1 MRAPIH
7 LMICTSETPRTGL
20 ILSGRLSAGAWGIAT
35 ATVPALRYTEVVPMF
50 DTHAIARS
58 LTDADLTPE
67 QADAI
72 TDAIRQAAE
81 RDMAGLAT
89 KADLAELR
97 VELAGLEARLIKWM
111 IGIVFAGAGLVIA
124 GLRLIE

>member
-1 MRAPIH
+1 
-7 LMICTSETPRTGL
+7 
-20 ILSGRLSAGAWGIAT
+20 
-35 ATVPALRYTEVVPMF
+35 MF

-81 RDMAGLAT
+81 HDMAGLAT
-89 KADLAELR
+89 RADLAELR
-97 VELAGLEARLIKWM
+97 VELAGLEARLVKWM

-124 GLRLIE
+124 VLRLIG

>member
-1 MRAPIH
+1 
-7 LMICTSETPRTGL
+7 
-20 ILSGRLSAGAWGIAT
+20 
-35 ATVPALRYTEVVPMF
+35 MF

>member
-1 MRAPIH
+1 
-7 LMICTSETPRTGL
+7 
-20 ILSGRLSAGAWGIAT
+20 
-35 ATVPALRYTEVVPMF
+35 MF

-58 LTDADLTPE
+58 LTDANLTPE

-81 RDMAGLAT
+81 HDMAGLAT

-124 GLRLIE
+124 VLRLIG